1 MSLVIFPLVSIELQA
16 QRVCEEWKVPYLSL
30 DETSPESITDRV
42 ESMVEKP
49 RVITTTISKVCVE
62 EVQRSLRK
70 LPVVTICID
79 EAQVIK
85 LSLQTTLLNF
95 HFRSSIVTLDRAGLA
110 FSRSGLYRED
120 LSHLSIKLSCFHS
133 AKSFGCGLRLHIPKL
148 SIV

>member
-1 MSLVIFPLVSIELQA
+1 MSIELQA

-30 DETSPESITDRV
+30 DETSPESIADRV
-42 ESMVEKP
+42 EGMVEKP

-95 HFRSSIVTLDRAGLA
+95 HFRSSIVTLDKAGLA

-120 LSHLSIKLSCFHS
+120 LSHLSIKSSCFHS